1 MSATNFNTTTLG
13 ALSEAVTSV
22 FPANLSSIRN
32 RSRSGVER
40 SGLTD
45 LMS

>member
-1 MSATNFNTTTLG
+1 MSATNFNVATLG
-13 ALSEAVTSV
+13 ALSEAVTNV
-22 FPANLSSIRN
+22 FPANFSLIRN

-40 SGLTD
+40 SGLID